1 MGASVNGGYHQM
13 EGFIMKNPKMKW
25 MRTGGSPV
33 TQETSIDI
41 WHSSPLLMVYV
52 G

>member
-1 MGASVNGGYHQM
+1 
-13 EGFIMKNPKMKW
+13 MKNPKMKW